1 MRHPE
6 EHAAAAQQVERR
18 SGELEREAGENGV
31 GGVGGRRK
39 WREILNVEVV
49 CGEGEKE
56 EERLKRTGVGAEE
69 EEVVGVKSCALV
81 VRLEGKDDAWVEDL
95 VQRRVVG
102 NIQPLPLGAFE

>member
-6 EHAAAAQQVERR
+6 EHAATPEQVERR
-18 SGELEREAGENGV
+18 GGELEREAGENGV

-56 EERLKRTGVGAEE
+56 EEGLKRTGVGAEE
-69 EEVVGVKSCALV
+69 EEVVGV
-81 VRLEGKDDAWVEDL
+81 
-95 VQRRVVG
+95 
-102 NIQPLPLGAFE
+102 

>member
-6 EHAAAAQQVERR
+6 EHTTAAQQVERW
-18 SGELEREAGENGV
+18 SGELEREAGENGL

-69 EEVVGVKSCALV
+69 EELVGVKSCALV
-81 VRLEGKDDAWVEDL
+81 VRLEGKDDSRVEDL
-95 VQRRVVG
+95 AQRSVVG

>member
-6 EHAAAAQQVERR
+6 EHAATPEQVERR
-18 SGELEREAGENGV
+18 SGELEREAGEYGV

-49 CGEGEKE
+49 
-56 EERLKRTGVGAEE
+56 
-69 EEVVGVKSCALV
+69 GVKSCALV
-81 VRLEGKDDAWVEDL
+81 VRLEGKDDSWVEDL
-95 VQRRVVG
+95 VQRWVVG